1 MNPTIPFGD
10 SGTAYVPAAFEPE
23 IRNRILAGKTV
34 ADIAED
40 LGADR
45 TRLHNFVSKRIR
57 RWRAEGRPR
66 PATADDTA
74 SSRRLTVYQPFVTK
88 SGGVAIKPI
97 RLPYVTMH
105 ARALEERHRHV

>member
-10 SGTAYVPAAFEPE
+10 SGTVYVPAAFEPE

-34 ADIAED
+34 ADIAEE

-57 RWRAEGRPR
+57 RWRAEGSTAPPPPTTPRR
-66 PATADDTA
+66 PAGSPST
-74 SSRRLTVYQPFVTK
+74 SR
-88 SGGVAIKPI
+88 S
-97 RLPYVTMH
+97 
-105 ARALEERHRHV
+105 